1 MKPTPELIYEYRERR
16 ERAERQAE
24 SRRREVYGKLPR
36 LEEIAA
42 ERRQAAF
49 EAGLASLKGEDAEPL
64 LQRVTELN
72 REEAE
77 LLKKADL
84 PADYLLP
91 RYRCAECRDT
101 GYTGDTVKRL
111 CPCMK
116 ARILEQK
123 YASSGIDPEE
133 SFALFRTDIYPSE
146 GQRRASVAAMRF
158 CQKFAEEFP
167 KQEPR
172 GLLLIGGTGLGK
184 SYLLNAIALEVSQK
198 GFEVYKTS
206 AYNLIN
212 SYMESFRTRTEQPDV
227 ISPDMVII
235 DDLGTEPMINT
246 VTRETLFSLLNER
259 QTAKKA
265 TLWATNRDFSDII
278 AAYGERFFSR
288 LASPRETATLR
299 LEGADLRLRLK

>member
-1 MKPTPELIYEYRERR
+1 MKPTPELIYEYRESR
-16 ERAERQAE
+16 ERAEREAE
-24 SRRREVYGKLPR
+24 KRRQEAYKRLPR
-36 LEEIAA
+36 LEEIAR
-42 ERRQAAF
+42 ERRQTAF
-49 EAGLASLKGEDAEPL
+49 ESGLASLRGEDAAPL
-64 LQRVTELN
+64 LQRVSELN
-72 REEAE
+72 QEEAE
-77 LLKKADL
+77 LLKAAGL

-101 GYTGDTVKRL
+101 GCTGDTVKRL

-123 YASSGIDPEE
+123 YASSGIDPNE

-146 GQRRASVAAMRF
+146 EQKRASAAAMRY
-158 CQKFAEEFP
+158 CKKFAEDFP
-167 KQEPR
+167 RQEPR

-184 SYLLNAIALEVSQK
+184 SYLLNAIALEVSK
-198 GFEVYKTS
+198 RGFEVYKTS

-212 SYMESFRTRTEQPDV
+212 SYMESFRTRAEQPDV

-259 QTAKKA
+259 QTAGKA
-265 TLWATNRDFSDII
+265 TLWATNRDLSDII

-299 LEGADLRLRLK
+299 LQGADLRLRLK